1 MVSKDFNQTNPEDA
15 KAELA
20 LLKKKEEDK
29 KDKKLR
35 KEMGGKHASSAEIVA
50 KLDEI
55 KRLQTFDRFNH
66 EFVDTYMQKR
76 YQDKLPA
83 RNKEA

>member
-1 MVSKDFNQTNPEDA
+1 
-15 KAELA
+15 
-20 LLKKKEEDK
+20 
-29 KDKKLR
+29 
-35 KEMGGKHASSAEIVA
+35 MGGKHASSAEIVA

-66 EFVDTYMQKR
+66 DFVNTYMQKR
-76 YQDKLPA
+76 YQDKLPE

>member
-1 MVSKDFNQTNPEDA
+1 MSKDFKQANPEDA

-20 LLKKKEEDK
+20 LIKKKEEEK

-35 KEMGGKHASSAEIVA
+35 KEMGGKHASGAEIVA

-66 EFVDTYMQKR
+66 DFVNTYMQKR
-76 YQDKLPA
+76 Y
-83 RNKEA
+83 